1 MTTTNTASFNSPV
14 APSLAKAWLVI
25 ICASLFF
32 FYEFVQ
38 MTMFSSINADLMAAF
53 NTTATRISNLSAC
66 YFYADVLFL
75 FPAGIILD
83 RFSTRKIIVGA
94 MSLCTAATIIFS
106 FANTYELAMVMRLL
120 SGVGAAF
127 CFLSALRLA
136 TRWFL
141 PAHLALVTGVIVTM
155 AMLGGMVGQ
164 APISILVQN
173 FGWRHTVFADGC
185 LGIIF
190 ILVILWQVRDFPHG
204 SHTKENGQE
213 LLQKLGFW
221 QSIFSAWSNSQNWLA
236 GFYTSF
242 INLPILVLGALWGT
256 EFLVQVHHL
265 SQTQASTVNM
275 MLFFGFVI
283 GSPILGWWSDHLGR
297 RKLPML
303 LCAILSIITI
313 LVIMYSPNLTF
324 WTSLLLFFIL
334 GFISS
339 GQIIGYPLIAES
351 NPNCLIG
358 TATGWAAV
366 LIMGGGAFGQ
376 PLFGWL
382 LDLHWN
388 GLKINNVPTYTAADY
403 HFAWLIFPIMFI
415 IAFFMAL
422 LARETYCKAYAN
434 N

>member
-1 MTTTNTASFNSPV
+1 MTTNINSFNPTH
-14 APSLAKAWLVI
+14 SLAKSWLVI

-53 NTTATRISNLSAC
+53 NTTATRISNMSAC

-83 RFSTRKIIVGA
+83 RFSTRKVIVLA
-94 MSLCTAATIIFS
+94 MTLCTCATIIFS
-106 FANTYELAMVMRLL
+106 FVQTYEWAMTMRLL
-120 SGVGAAF
+120 SGIGAAF

-136 TRWFL
+136 TRWF
-141 PAHLALVTGVIVTM
+141 PPTHLALATGMIVTM

-164 APISILVQN
+164 APITILVQN
-173 FGWRHTVFADGC
+173 FGWRHTVFVDGL
-185 LGIIF
+185 LGVVF
-190 ILVILWQVRDFPHG
+190 IAIILWQVRDFPPG
-204 SHTKENGQE
+204 SQLKQDGSE

-221 QSIFSAWSNSQNWLA
+221 QSLALAFRNSQNWLA

-265 SQTQASTVNM
+265 SQTQAATVNM

-303 LCAILSIITI
+303 LCAIFSVIVI

-324 WTSLLLFFIL
+324 WSAFFLFLVL

-351 NPNCLIG
+351 NPNALIG

-388 GLKINNVPTYTAADY
+388 GLKVNNVPIYTAADY

-422 LARETYCKAYAN
+422 MVRETYCKAYAN

>member
-1 MTTTNTASFNSPV
+1 MATNNSSLNPTAT
-14 APSLAKAWLVI
+14 PSLAKAWLVI
-25 ICASLFF
+25 ISASLFF

-53 NTTATRISNLSAC
+53 NTTATRISNMSAC

-75 FPAGIILD
+75 FPAGILLD
-83 RFSTRKIIVGA
+83 RFSTRKIIILA
-94 MSLCTAATIIFS
+94 MSLCTVSTIIFS
-106 FANTYELAMVMRLL
+106 FVQTYEWAMAMRLL
-120 SGVGAAF
+120 SGIGAAF

-136 TRWFL
+136 TRWF
-141 PAHLALVTGVIVTM
+141 PPSHLALATGMIVTM

-173 FGWRHTVFADGC
+173 FGWRHTVLVDGL
-185 LGIIF
+185 LGIVF
-190 ILVILWQVRDFPHG
+190 IAIILWQVRDYPPG
-204 SHTKENGQE
+204 SSIKMEQNQ
-213 LLQKLGFW
+213 LQQLGFW
-221 QSIFSAWSNSQNWLA
+221 KSIFQALRNSQTWLA
-236 GFYTSF
+236 GFFTSF

-256 EFLVQVHHL
+256 EFLVQVHHF
-265 SQTQASTVNM
+265 SQTQAATVNM
-275 MLFFGFVI
+275 MLFLGFVI
-283 GSPILGWWSDHLGR
+283 GSPIAGWWSDHLGR

-303 LCAILSIITI
+303 LCAVLSLIVILI
-313 LVIMYSPNLTF
+313 IMYTPSLNF
-324 WTSLLLFFIL
+324 WSALLLFLAL

-351 NPNCLIG
+351 NPSCLVG

-388 GLKINNVPTYTAADY
+388 GLKINNVPIYTAADY

-422 LARETYCKAYAN
+422 LARETYCKVYAN
-434 N
+434 H

>member
-1 MTTTNTASFNSPV
+1 MTTNTSSFNPT
-14 APSLAKAWLVI
+14 ATPSLTKAWIVI

-53 NTTATRISNLSAC
+53 NTTATRVSNLSAC
-66 YFYADVLFL
+66 YFYADVVFL
-75 FPAGIILD
+75 FPAGILLD
-83 RFSTRKIIVGA
+83 RFSTRKIIFWA

-106 FANTYELAMVMRLL
+106 FAQTYELAMAMRLL

-136 TRWFL
+136 TRWF
-141 PAHLALVTGVIVTM
+141 PPRHLALATGMIVTM

-164 APISILVQN
+164 APISIFVQH
-173 FGWRHTVFADGC
+173 FGWRPTVFVDGL
-185 LGIIF
+185 LGIVF
-190 ILVILWQVRDFPHG
+190 IVIILWQVRDFPPG
-204 SHTKENGQE
+204 SQTKENSSDS
-213 LLQKLGFW
+213 LQQLGFW
-221 QSIFSAWSNSQNWLA
+221 QSIWKALGNTQNWLA

-265 SQTQASTVNM
+265 SQTEAATVNM
-275 MLFFGFVI
+275 MLFLGFVI
-283 GSPILGWWSDHLGR
+283 GSPILGWWSDHLGQ

-303 LCAILSIITI
+303 ICAILSIITI
-313 LVIMYSPNLTF
+313 LIIMYLPNMGF
-324 WTSLLLFFIL
+324 WTSLGLFLTL

-339 GQIIGYPLIAES
+339 GQIISYPLIAES
-351 NPNCLIG
+351 NPNYLVG

-388 GLKINNVPTYTAADY
+388 GLKLNNVPIYTAADY

-422 LARETYCKAYAN
+422 LARETYCKAYGN
-434 N
+434 H

>member
-1 MTTTNTASFNSPV
+1 MTTKTTASFNPT
-14 APSLAKAWLVI
+14 ATPSLAKAWLVI

-83 RFSTRKIIVGA
+83 RFSTRKIIVAA

-106 FANTYELAMVMRLL
+106 FVNTYELAMTMRLL

-136 TRWFL
+136 TRWFP
-141 PAHLALVTGVIVTM
+141 PAHLALATGVIVTM

-164 APISILVQN
+164 APISLLVQN
-173 FGWRHTVFADGC
+173 FGWRHTVFVDGC
-185 LGIIF
+185 LGILF
-190 ILVILWQVRDFPHG
+190 ILIILWQVRDFPPG
-204 SHTKENGQE
+204 SHTKESGQE

-221 QSIFSAWSNSQNWLA
+221 QSVFSAWRNSQNWLA

-256 EFLVQVHHL
+256 EFLVQVHHM

-351 NPNCLIG
+351 NPNCLVG

-366 LIMGGGAFGQ
+366 LIMCGGAFGQ

-388 GLKINNVPTYTAADY
+388 GLKVNNVPIYTAADY